1 MFGLFLILPVFVL
14 YAPGLEGATPLT
26 VGIALG
32 AYGLTQAVLQVPFG
46 MLSDRYGRKRML
58 SIGLLLFVFGSVV
71 AALSSSIE
79 GIILGRAIQGTGA
92 ISAVVLATLSDLTRE
107 QTRTKAM
114 AVVGVSIGF
123 SFLLALMLG
132 SSLGQ
137 WHGLSGLFW
146 ITACLAAAAVLVV
159 WLTVPTATRVSAS
172 VEIQPVRSQISAVLF
187 NRQLQGLNLGIFV
200 LHMTLMALFIAVPV
214 GLRDI
219 LDLVSASHWQFYV
232 PVLVCSVFGMV
243 PLLIYG
249 MRRHRTFAVFRLA
262 IALLLAAQLIL
273 IIGTDQVAFLIA
285 GVWLFFVGFNL
296 LEAMLP
302 SLMSRLAP
310 AASKGTALGI
320 YNTFQFLG
328 VFAGGV
334 VGGLMYG
341 TWGVAGVYG
350 FAACAVFVWL
360 VLALS
365 TSAPVLLES
374 LTLRL
379 ADTADQ
385 EQSDVLQ
392 RLSQAPGVREAVI
405 LPGRD
410 LVYLKVDPA
419 EVDEDALREIDGVV
433 AVD

>member
-132 SSLGQ
+132 SSLVQ

-172 VEIQPVRSQISAVLF
+172 VEIQPVRS
-187 NRQLQGLNLGIFV
+187 
-200 LHMTLMALFIAVPV
+200 
-214 GLRDI
+214 
-219 LDLVSASHWQFYV
+219 
-232 PVLVCSVFGMV
+232 
-243 PLLIYG
+243 
-249 MRRHRTFAVFRLA
+249 
-262 IALLLAAQLIL
+262 
-273 IIGTDQVAFLIA
+273 
-285 GVWLFFVGFNL
+285 
-296 LEAMLP
+296 
-302 SLMSRLAP
+302 
-310 AASKGTALGI
+310 
-320 YNTFQFLG
+320 
-328 VFAGGV
+328 
-334 VGGLMYG
+334 
-341 TWGVAGVYG
+341 
-350 FAACAVFVWL
+350 
-360 VLALS
+360 
-365 TSAPVLLES
+365 
-374 LTLRL
+374 
-379 ADTADQ
+379 
-385 EQSDVLQ
+385 
-392 RLSQAPGVREAVI
+392 
-405 LPGRD
+405 
-410 LVYLKVDPA
+410 
-419 EVDEDALREIDGVV
+419 
-433 AVD
+433 